1 MMTADDDDLTVW
13 RGQVDS
19 RLSTLEVT
27 VETEARVRAQMD
39 QDMSD
44 LRLQFDAQRSLLQ
57 AVAQTQSEHTAMLR
71 DHTIRLTGL
80 EAGVARL
87 DGRVSNVE
95 AGVARLDGRVSNVE
109 AGVARLEVGVA
120 GLADRVANLETG
132 LATVH
137 AGVHTIIGLLD
148 RDIDAGEAGPR

>member
-95 AGVARLDGRVSNVE
+95 AGVARL
-109 AGVARLEVGVA
+109 EVGVA